1 MTDEDFDSLEKVYKK
16 LRSAKVTGSS
26 VRLNSAEI
34 KIILKNQEDL
44 MAMFDDKD
52 YELLDKVLVKLKQ
65 ADYTCSDIVLDPE
78 EVRVFVDDF
87 DDVNRE
93 LVEFEKVI
101 LEFEKEVNC
110 NED

>member
-1 MTDEDFDSLEKVYKK
+1 MLS
-16 LRSAKVTGSS
+16 
-26 VRLNSAEI
+26 
-34 KIILKNQEDL
+34 
-44 MAMFDDKD
+44 DKD
-52 YELLDKVLVKLKQ
+52 YVLLDKVLVKLKQ

-78 EVRVFVDDF
+78 EVRVLVDDF